1 MSSSSSRVHLSSSVD
16 DTLSTTNEYT
26 TTSNVG
32 DQQQRQ
38 STNSRENV
46 TGGNRNNRESMISEY
61 VSLPNTP
68 TDTVSDGQHHQN
80 DKNRGSVQKQQIP
93 FQEETFTTA
102 ASDRVRSPTSP
113 VKSHVSEQPLSD
125 SLEVRDY
132 PEGQYKVY
140 KRRWLGILSMALLNI
155 ANSWGWLSFSA
166 ISNYT
171 ADYFDLNSESPVNW
185 LSTVILFSFIVVSP
199 IVWWVLIKKGTRFG
213 LIVCGILTIIGNWLR
228 YAGTVKKL
236 FGLVMFGQILIGFA
250 QPFALASPAYYTDIW
265 FTSRSRVS
273 ANAIASLANPLGG
286 AIAQLVGPAIVT
298 KTSEMP
304 TFMVIT
310 AGVSTAC
317 AASALLV
324 QSRPPLPPCPSST
337 ITKYPLMQSI
347 KALCV
352 NLRFLAAFVMFSI
365 YVGFFNA
372 FSTYINQ
379 IMEPYG
385 YSSDEAGYAG
395 AILIVAGIVFT
406 AVTSPLIDRFH
417 QYLWV
422 IKIQVP
428 LVAGLYVA
436 AIFMSTSD
444 GQLEGPFI
452 VCAFLGMLSFSLL
465 PVFLEWTQEQT
476 SPVDPAISSTLL
488 WCGGQLFGAIFIIVM
503 DALKYDSDQGSPP
516 GNMRRS
522 LIFEAVIACVGILPI
537 WFVWNSKDNIRANM
551 DRKY

>member
-1 MSSSSSRVHLSSSVD
+1 MSSKEEVEKMAGNNNN
-16 DTLSTTNEYT
+16 DTPVNTN
-26 TTSNVG
+26 
-32 DQQQRQ
+32 DIP
-38 STNSRENV
+38 
-46 TGGNRNNRESMISEY
+46 TGGSNNNRESMMTAYHSMPSTPGTRE
-61 VSLPNTP
+61 SNNTTTEEQQNP
-68 TDTVSDGQHHQN
+68 TTNENNNKTTPSPIVVDSKD
-80 DKNRGSVQKQQIP
+80 SM
-93 FQEETFTTA
+93 TTA
-102 ASDRVRSPTSP
+102 ASPENERFSSSAKTPISEHESTTGGAGDRDDEESGIT
-113 VKSHVSEQPLSD
+113 
-125 SLEVRDY
+125 
-132 PEGQYKVY
+132 YKTY

-171 ADYFDLNSESPVNW
+171 ADYFNLNSESPVNW

-199 IVWWVLIKKGTRFG
+199 IVWWVLIKRGTKTA
-213 LIVCGILTIIGNWLR
+213 LIICGVLTIIGNWLR

-250 QPFALASPAYYTDIW
+250 QPFALSSPAYYTDIW

-273 ANAIASLANPLGG
+273 ANSIASLANPLGG

-298 KTSEMP
+298 KSSDMP
-304 TFMVIT
+304 VFMVIT
-310 AGVSTAC
+310 AGISTAC

-337 ITKYPLMQSI
+337 IVKYPLLESI
-347 KALCV
+347 KSLFK
-352 NLRFLAAFVMFSI
+352 NSRFIAAFIMFSI

-395 AILIVAGIVFT
+395 AILIVAGIIFT

-417 QYLWV
+417 QHIWL

-428 LVAGLYVA
+428 IVAGLYIA
-436 AIFMSTSD
+436 AIFMSTKD
-444 GQLEGPFI
+444 KQLEGPFV

-488 WCGGQLFGAIFIIVM
+488 WVGGQLLGAIFIICM
-503 DALKYDSDQGSPP
+503 DALKYDSNQGDPP
-516 GNMRRS
+516 GNMRRA

-537 WFVWNSKDNIRANM
+537 WFIWKNRENIRTTM
-551 DRKY
+551 DNKY